1 MSVPFVTGIDVGSTY
16 VKGVV
21 LDPAGDQIAIARI
34 DTPWHSPRPGRT
46 EMDAAAL
53 IGAVHAI
60 LATLAAQLDTDR
72 GVTHIAAIGVSGMA
86 ESGVLVTDD
95 PSPIDAVVRPVVAW
109 FDPRGEEALAAAS
122 DEVARDF
129 GGRTGLPYTPL
140 ATFGKLLTHRSEGLD
155 LAGLQWLNVP
165 EFVAHVLG
173 GRRQGEASLAA
184 RTGLIDQDTGDTWPA
199 ALDELGVEPSFLPP
213 RAPAGSSWG
222 TVHGDVPAPFV
233 GARLSVAGHDHLVA
247 SVAAGALSASCL
259 YDSIGT
265 AEALVRMLERP
276 LDRDARARL
285 ATHGIDT
292 VSHMLP
298 GRSVM
303 LAGTRAGL
311 LMRRVLQLTGIHDAE
326 GRARLDDAVMRL
338 SEVPAGLD
346 VSGGDNAD
354 GVLTVQASSDG
365 LSPAALFAATLRH
378 STELAHEVVA
388 RMDAEVP
395 PATSTIIAGGWAQ
408 MASVR
413 RAREAAF
420 PGVVFSDHQ
429 EDTAYGAALVA
440 AFCADDS
447 ATDLTEFAAHF
458 CTNTPTREGSPV

>member
-1 MSVPFVTGIDVGSTY
+1 MSAPHVTGIDVGSTY
-16 VKGVV
+16 VKGIV
-21 LDPAGDQIAIARI
+21 LDGAGAQVAIARL
-34 DTPWHSPRPGRT
+34 DTPWHSPQPGRT
-46 EMDAAAL
+46 EMDADALVAA
-53 IGAVHAI
+53 VRRI
-60 LATLAAQLDTDR
+60 LVELADQLEAN
-72 GVTHIAAIGVSGMA
+72 GVDSRIAAIGVSGMA
-86 ESGVLVTDD
+86 ESGVLVAGGR
-95 PSPIDAVVRPVVAW
+95 SPVDAVVRPIVAW

-122 DEVARDF
+122 DEVAHDF

-140 ATFGKLLTHRSEGLD
+140 ATFGKLLTHRAEGLD
-155 LAGLQWLNVP
+155 LVGLQWLNVP
-165 EFVAHVLG
+165 EFVAHALG
-173 GRRQGEASLAA
+173 GPRQGEVSLVA
-184 RTGLIDQDTGDTWPA
+184 RTGLIDQDTGDTWDA

-213 RAPAGSSWG
+213 RAAAGSSWG
-222 TVHGDVPAPFV
+222 TVTGDVPAPFV

-247 SVAAGALSASCL
+247 SVAAGALSPTCL

-285 ATHGIDT
+285 AAHGIDT

-298 GRSVM
+298 GRSVL

-338 SEVPAGLD
+338 TEVPAGLS

-354 GVLTVQASSDG
+354 GVLTVHASSDG
-365 LSPAALFAATLRH
+365 LSPAALFAAALRH
-378 STELAHEVVA
+378 STELAREVVA

-395 PATSTIIAGGWAQ
+395 PARSTIIAGGWAQ

-413 RAREAAF
+413 RDREAAF
-420 PGVVFSDHQ
+420 PGVTFSDHH

-440 AFCADDS
+440 AFRADDS
-447 ATDLTEFAAHF
+447 ATDLTDFAAGF
-458 CTNTPTREGSPV
+458 CAITPTREGSPV

>member
-1 MSVPFVTGIDVGSTY
+1 MSAPNVTGIDVGSTY
-16 VKGVV
+16 IKGVV
-21 LDPAGDQIAIARI
+21 LDGDGAQVAIARL
-34 DTPWHSPRPGRT
+34 DTPWHSPQPGRT
-46 EMDAAAL
+46 EMNAEALVAA
-53 IGAVHAI
+53 VRTI
-60 LATLAAQLDTDR
+60 LDDLAAQLEAR
-72 GVTHIAAIGVSGMA
+72 GGDMRVAAIGVSGMA
-86 ESGVLVTDD
+86 ESGVLVTEER
-95 PSPIDAVVRPVVAW
+95 SPVDAVVRPIVAW
-109 FDPRGEEALAAAS
+109 FDPRGEEALAAAA
-122 DEVARDF
+122 DEVRRDF

-140 ATFGKLLTHRSEGLD
+140 ATFGKLLTHRAEGLD

-165 EFVAHVLG
+165 EFVAHALG
-173 GRRQGEASLAA
+173 GPRQGEVSLVA
-184 RTGLIDQDTGDTWPA
+184 RTGLIDQDTGDTWQA
-199 ALDELGVEPSFLPP
+199 ALDELDVGPSFLPP
-213 RAPAGSSWG
+213 RAAAGSSWG
-222 TVHGDVPAPFV
+222 TVSGDVPDAFV
-233 GARLSVAGHDHLVA
+233 DARLSVAGHDHLVA
-247 SVAAGALSASCL
+247 SVAAGALSPTCL

-285 ATHGIDT
+285 AAHGIDT

-298 GRSVM
+298 GRTVL

-311 LMRRVLQLTGIHDAE
+311 LMRRVLQLTGIHDAD

-338 SEVPAGLD
+338 SEVPSGLS

-354 GVLTVQASSDG
+354 GVLTVHASSDG
-365 LSPAALFAATLRH
+365 LSPAALFAAALRH

-413 RAREAAF
+413 RDRAAAF

-447 ATDLTEFAAHF
+447 ATDLTDFAAEF
-458 CTNTPTREGSPV
+458 CAITPTREGSPV